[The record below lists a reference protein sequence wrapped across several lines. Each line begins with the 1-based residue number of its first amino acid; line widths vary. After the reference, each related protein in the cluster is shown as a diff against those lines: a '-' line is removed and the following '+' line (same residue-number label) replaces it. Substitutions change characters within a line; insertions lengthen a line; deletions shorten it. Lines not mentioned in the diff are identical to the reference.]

1 MKEEIINS
9 LKTLMKNELKN
20 HLNNYINKKEISYH
34 ISNLIKSHIK
44 SLTSN
49 NYKIIVEILL
59 NENNEQGINISTR
72 LFYNKQSDFFFKER
86 IINDTCHCFIV
97 VYLIHV

>member
-1 MKEEIINS
+1 MKTKIINS
-9 LKTLMKNELKN
+9 LKTLVKDDLKN
-20 HLNNYINKKEISYH
+20 YFCNYNNKKEISYS
-34 ISNLIKSHIK
+34 ISNLIKNHIK
-44 SLTSN
+44 RLTSN

-59 NENNEQGINISTR
+59 NENNEQGLNISTR